1 MFVIKRSGR
10 KEEINFDKITRRIA
24 SLADLDGS
32 VLGVDVIDIAKKVVS
47 GVYDGVHTSELD
59 TLACETAA
67 QRITVHPDYGL
78 LASRIFVSSMH
89 KETPDTFCGYVKSVS
104 HLLRN
109 EFLQTV
115 ESHQEDLDVMIDS
128 SRDYLLSYFGLKTL
142 EKSYLLRNVDGK
154 LVERPQYMFLRVAIA
169 IHGTDMHRVKETY
182 DLMSTKHFIH
192 ATPTLYNAGKHR
204 QQLSSCFLTQIEKD
218 SIDGIFNTVKNC
230 ALISKSAGG
239 IGLSVSNVRATGS
252 PISGGGTS
260 NGLLPMLRVLNN
272 VARYVDQGGNKRPGA
287 IAVYIEPW
295 HADIFDILELRKNH
309 GKDEL
314 RARDLF
320 TALWVPDIFMCRVK
334 ANDDW
339 SLFCPSLA
347 PGLDECWGAE
357 FDTLYTEYERTK
369 PHTTIKAQKLWAAIV
384 ASQIE
389 TGTPYMLYKD
399 ACNRT
404 SNHNHLGTIKGSNL
418 CVAPETNILTKNGY
432 LRIDTLKDKSVEI
445 WNGYEWS
452 MVTVRQTSIKSKLL
466 RVTLANNLILECTPE
481 HKFYLKNGAEVA
493 ASDLVPGDKLLKWT
507 PPDDASSNDSFESP
521 YTHGFF
527 CGDGTYHKTY
537 AGERL
542 IPGIALYDVKKKLL
556 PYLDIRSSSGKEDSS
571 GRINVLLHRSIS
583 PKFLVPLTANLN
595 DKIKWLEGLCD
606 ADGCIQRCPGNP
618 TQLSLSIG
626 SNNLQFLKQIGLML
640 NTIGATGVIGLLHKG
655 GERLMPNGKNG
666 KKVYTTLPT
675 WRIAIS
681 AFSVKKLVDN
691 GFSPKRLNV
700 SNFSSCKRDTRRYP
714 TILSVEDTGREDATY
729 CFTEPK
735 RHMGVF
741 NGILTGQCTEILEHF
756 DKDETA
762 VCNLAS
768 IGLPAFVHG
777 GKYNLEELHRVV
789 QVITR
794 NLDTVIDINDYPIPQ
809 AEKSNRR
816 HRPIGIGVQGLADA
830 FIALGLPFD
839 SQDARELNRHIFETI
854 YHAALTASADLAR
867 EKGVY
872 ASYNGSRV
880 QNGLLHCDGYRFT
893 PCGLWDWDKLR
904 KRISEHGVRNSLL
917 VAPMPTASTSQ
928 ILGYNECF
936 EPYTSNI
943 YNRRV
948 KSGEFQVVN
957 THLVKALDALGLWNT
972 HTKNEIIR
980 NNGSIAA
987 IPQIPSDVKLLF
999 RTVWEIPQKAIIEMA
1014 ADRGVFIDQ
1023 SQSLNIHLEDATL
1036 AKITSMHFY
1045 GWERGLKTGMYYLRT
1060 RPASKSI
1067 QFTIEPVRKCSIDNP
1082 SCESCSG

>member
-1 MFVIKRSGR
+1 MFVVKRSGR
-10 KEEINFDKITRRIA
+10 KEEINFDKITRRIS
-24 SLADLDGS
+24 SLAS

-47 GVYDGVHTSELD
+47 GVYDGVHTTELD

-78 LASRIFVSSMH
+78 LASRIFVSSLH
-89 KETPDTFCGYVKSVS
+89 KETPDTFSNYVEQVA
-104 HLLRN
+104 HLLR
-109 EFLQTV
+109 ETFIDAVAQYQHV
-115 ESHQEDLDVMIDS
+115 LDAMIDS
-128 SRDYLLSYFGLKTL
+128 SRDYLISYFGLKTL
-142 EKSYLLRNVDGK
+142 EKSYLLRDVSGK

-169 IHGTDMHRVKETY
+169 IHGTDMDRVKETY

-204 QQLSSCFLTQIEKD
+204 QQLSSCFLTQIEDD

-295 HADIFDILELRKNH
+295 HADIFDVLELRKNH

-320 TALWVPDIFMCRVK
+320 TALWVPDIFMRRVK
-334 ANDDW
+334 ADEDW

-357 FDTLYTEYERTK
+357 FDRLYTAYERTK

-404 SNHNHLGTIKGSNL
+404 SNHSHLGTIKGSNL
-418 CVAPETNILTKNGY
+418 CT
-432 LRIDTLKDKSVEI
+432 
-445 WNGYEWS
+445 
-452 MVTVRQTSIKSKLL
+452 
-466 RVTLANNLILECTPE
+466 
-481 HKFYLKNGAEVA
+481 EV
-493 ASDLVPGDKLLKWT
+493 
-507 PPDDASSNDSFESP
+507 
-521 YTHGFF
+521 
-527 CGDGTYHKTY
+527 
-537 AGERL
+537 
-542 IPGIALYDVKKKLL
+542 
-556 PYLDIRSSSGKEDSS
+556 
-571 GRINVLLHRSIS
+571 
-583 PKFLVPLTANLN
+583 
-595 DKIKWLEGLCD
+595 
-606 ADGCIQRCPGNP
+606 
-618 TQLSLSIG
+618 
-626 SNNLQFLKQIGLML
+626 
-640 NTIGATGVIGLLHKG
+640 
-655 GERLMPNGKNG
+655 
-666 KKVYTTLPT
+666 
-675 WRIAIS
+675 
-681 AFSVKKLVDN
+681 
-691 GFSPKRLNV
+691 
-700 SNFSSCKRDTRRYP
+700 
-714 TILSVEDTGREDATY
+714 
-729 CFTEPK
+729 
-735 RHMGVF
+735 
-741 NGILTGQCTEILEHF
+741 LEHF
-756 DKDETA
+756 SKDETA

-768 IGLPAFVHG
+768 IGLPAFVNNG
-777 GKYNLEELHRVV
+777 TYDLKELHRVV

-816 HRPIGIGVQGLADA
+816 HRPIGIGVQGLADT
-830 FIALGLPFD
+830 FIILGLPFD
-839 SQDARELNRHIFETI
+839 SAEARELNRHIFETI
-854 YHAALTASADLAR
+854 YHAALTASSDLAE

-872 ASYNGSRV
+872 ESYTGSRIAD
-880 QNGLLHCDGYRFT
+880 GLLHCDDYKFT
-893 PCGLWDWDKLR
+893 PCGLWNWDALR
-904 KRISEHGVRNSLL
+904 DRIKKSGVRNSLL

-957 THLVKALDALGLWNT
+957 THLVKALERFGMWNVDV
-972 HTKNEIIR
+972 KNEIIR
-980 NNGSIAA
+980 NNGSISN
-987 IPQIPSDVKLLF
+987 IPGIPPEVKLLF
-999 RTVWEIPQKAIIEMA
+999 RTVWEIPQKAIIDMA

-1067 QFTIEPVRKCSIDNP
+1067 QFTIAPKACSIDNP

>member
-1 MFVIKRSGR
+1 MFVVKRSGR

-24 SLADLDGS
+24 SLANMGGS

-67 QRITVHPDYGL
+67 QRITVHPDYGV

-89 KETPDTFCGYVKSVS
+89 KETPDTFSEYVRSVD
-104 HLLRN
+104 HLLRK
-109 EFLQTV
+109 EFVQTV
-115 ESHQEDLDVMIDS
+115 ESHAEDLDAMVDS

-142 EKSYLLRNVDGK
+142 EKSYLLRDASGT
-154 LVERPQYMFLRVAIA
+154 LVERPQYMFLRVALA
-169 IHGTDMHRVKETY
+169 IHGDNMHRVRETY

-295 HADIFDILELRKNH
+295 HADIFDVLELRKNH

-320 TALWVPDIFMCRVK
+320 TALWVPDIFMRRVK
-334 ANDDW
+334 GNEDW

-347 PGLDECWGAE
+347 PGLDGCWGAE
-357 FDTLYTEYERTK
+357 FDALYTEYERTR

-418 CVAPETNILTKNGY
+418 C
-432 LRIDTLKDKSVEI
+432 
-445 WNGYEWS
+445 
-452 MVTVRQTSIKSKLL
+452 
-466 RVTLANNLILECTPE
+466 
-481 HKFYLKNGAEVA
+481 
-493 ASDLVPGDKLLKWT
+493 
-507 PPDDASSNDSFESP
+507 
-521 YTHGFF
+521 
-527 CGDGTYHKTY
+527 
-537 AGERL
+537 
-542 IPGIALYDVKKKLL
+542 
-556 PYLDIRSSSGKEDSS
+556 
-571 GRINVLLHRSIS
+571 
-583 PKFLVPLTANLN
+583 
-595 DKIKWLEGLCD
+595 
-606 ADGCIQRCPGNP
+606 
-618 TQLSLSIG
+618 
-626 SNNLQFLKQIGLML
+626 
-640 NTIGATGVIGLLHKG
+640 
-655 GERLMPNGKNG
+655 
-666 KKVYTTLPT
+666 
-675 WRIAIS
+675 
-681 AFSVKKLVDN
+681 
-691 GFSPKRLNV
+691 
-700 SNFSSCKRDTRRYP
+700 
-714 TILSVEDTGREDATY
+714 
-729 CFTEPK
+729 
-735 RHMGVF
+735 
-741 NGILTGQCTEILEHF
+741 TEILEHF
-756 DKDETA
+756 SADETA

-768 IGLPAFVHG
+768 IGLPAFVKAG
-777 GKYNLEELHRVV
+777 RYDLGELHRVV
-789 QVITR
+789 QVVTR

-839 SQDARELNRHIFETI
+839 SEAARELNRHIFETI
-854 YHAALTASADLAR
+854 YHAALTASCAIAK
-867 EKGVY
+867 EKGMY
-872 ASYNGSRV
+872 GSYTGSRIDH
-880 QNGLLHCDGYRFT
+880 GLLHCDGYRFT
-893 PCGLWDWDKLR
+893 PCGLWDWDTLR
-904 KRISEHGVRNSLL
+904 DQIREHGVRNSLL

-957 THLVKALDALGLWNT
+957 THLVKVLESLGLWNT
-972 HTKNEIIR
+972 QTKNEIIR

-987 IPQIPSDVKLLF
+987 IANIPQDVKQLF
-999 RTVWEIPQKAIIEMA
+999 RTVWEIPQKAIIDMA
-1014 ADRGVFIDQ
+1014 ADRSPFIDQ

-1067 QFTIEPVRKCSIDNP
+1067 QFTVEPVRQCSIDNP

>member
-1 MFVIKRSGR
+1 MFVVKRSGR

-24 SLADLDGS
+24 SLANMGGS

-67 QRITVHPDYGL
+67 QRITVHPDYGV

-89 KETPDTFCGYVKSVS
+89 KETPDTFSEYVRSVD
-104 HLLRN
+104 HLLRK
-109 EFLQTV
+109 EFVQTV
-115 ESHQEDLDVMIDS
+115 ESHAEDLDAMVDS

-142 EKSYLLRNVDGK
+142 EKSYLLRDASGT
-154 LVERPQYMFLRVAIA
+154 LVERPQYMFLRVALA
-169 IHGTDMHRVKETY
+169 IHGDNMHRVRETY

-295 HADIFDILELRKNH
+295 HADIFDVLELRKNH

-320 TALWVPDIFMCRVK
+320 TALWVPDIFMRRVK
-334 ANDDW
+334 GNEDW

-347 PGLDECWGAE
+347 PGLDGCWGAE
-357 FDTLYTEYERTK
+357 FDALYTEYERTR

-418 CVAPETNILTKNGY
+418 C
-432 LRIDTLKDKSVEI
+432 
-445 WNGYEWS
+445 
-452 MVTVRQTSIKSKLL
+452 
-466 RVTLANNLILECTPE
+466 
-481 HKFYLKNGAEVA
+481 
-493 ASDLVPGDKLLKWT
+493 
-507 PPDDASSNDSFESP
+507 
-521 YTHGFF
+521 
-527 CGDGTYHKTY
+527 
-537 AGERL
+537 
-542 IPGIALYDVKKKLL
+542 
-556 PYLDIRSSSGKEDSS
+556 
-571 GRINVLLHRSIS
+571 
-583 PKFLVPLTANLN
+583 
-595 DKIKWLEGLCD
+595 
-606 ADGCIQRCPGNP
+606 
-618 TQLSLSIG
+618 
-626 SNNLQFLKQIGLML
+626 
-640 NTIGATGVIGLLHKG
+640 
-655 GERLMPNGKNG
+655 
-666 KKVYTTLPT
+666 
-675 WRIAIS
+675 
-681 AFSVKKLVDN
+681 
-691 GFSPKRLNV
+691 
-700 SNFSSCKRDTRRYP
+700 
-714 TILSVEDTGREDATY
+714 
-729 CFTEPK
+729 
-735 RHMGVF
+735 
-741 NGILTGQCTEILEHF
+741 TEILEHF
-756 DKDETA
+756 SADETA

-768 IGLPAFVHG
+768 IGLPAFVKAG
-777 GKYNLEELHRVV
+777 RYDLGELHRVV
-789 QVITR
+789 QVVTR

-839 SQDARELNRHIFETI
+839 SEAARELNRHIFETI
-854 YHAALTASADLAR
+854 YHAALTASCAIAK
-867 EKGVY
+867 EKGMY
-872 ASYNGSRV
+872 GSYTGSRIDH
-880 QNGLLHCDGYRFT
+880 GLLHCDGYRFT
-893 PCGLWDWDKLR
+893 PCGLWDWDTLR
-904 KRISEHGVRNSLL
+904 DQIREHGVRNSLL

-957 THLVKALDALGLWNT
+957 THLVKVLESLGLWNT
-972 HTKNEIIR
+972 QTKNEIIR

-987 IPQIPSDVKLLF
+987 IANIPQDVKQLF
-999 RTVWEIPQKAIIEMA
+999 RTVWEIPQKAIIDMA
-1014 ADRGVFIDQ
+1014 ADRSPFIDQ

-1067 QFTIEPVRKCSIDNP
+1067 QFTIEPVRQCSINNP

>member
-1 MFVIKRSGR
+1 MFVVKRDGR
-10 KEEINFDKITRRIA
+10 KEEINFDKITRRIS
-24 SLADLDGS
+24 SLANMEGI

-47 GVYDGVHTSELD
+47 GVYDGVHTTELD

-78 LASRIFVSSMH
+78 LASRIFVSSLH
-89 KETPDTFCGYVKSVS
+89 KETPNTFSDYVESVA
-104 HLLRN
+104 HLLR
-109 EFLQTV
+109 ETFIDTV
-115 ESHQEDLDVMIDS
+115 AQHQSVLDAMVDN

-142 EKSYLLRNVDGK
+142 EKSYLLRDVGGK
-154 LVERPQYMFLRVAIA
+154 LVERPQYMFLRVAVA
-169 IHGTDMHRVKETY
+169 IHGNNMDRVKETY

-204 QQLSSCFLTQIEKD
+204 QQLSSCFLTQIEED

-295 HADIFDILELRKNH
+295 HADIFDVLELRKNH

-320 TALWVPDIFMCRVK
+320 TALWVPDIFMRRVK
-334 ANDDW
+334 ADEDW

-357 FDTLYTEYERTK
+357 FDRLYTEYERTK

-404 SNHNHLGTIKGSNL
+404 SSHNHLGTIKGSNL

-493 ASDLVPGDKLLKWT
+493 ATDLVPGDKLLEWT

-521 YTHGFF
+521 
-527 CGDGTYHKTY
+527 
-537 AGERL
+537 
-542 IPGIALYDVKKKLL
+542 
-556 PYLDIRSSSGKEDSS
+556 
-571 GRINVLLHRSIS
+571 
-583 PKFLVPLTANLN
+583 
-595 DKIKWLEGLCD
+595 
-606 ADGCIQRCPGNP
+606 
-618 TQLSLSIG
+618 
-626 SNNLQFLKQIGLML
+626 
-640 NTIGATGVIGLLHKG
+640 
-655 GERLMPNGKNG
+655 
-666 KKVYTTLPT
+666 
-675 WRIAIS
+675 
-681 AFSVKKLVDN
+681 
-691 GFSPKRLNV
+691 
-700 SNFSSCKRDTRRYP
+700 CKRDTRRYP

-756 DKDETA
+756 SEDETA

-768 IGLPAFVHG
+768 IGLPAFVSNG
-777 GKYNLEELHRVV
+777 TCDLKELHHVV

-816 HRPIGIGVQGLADA
+816 HRPIGIGVQGLADT
-830 FIALGLPFD
+830 FIMLGLPFD
-839 SQDARELNRHIFETI
+839 SAEARELNQHIFETI
-854 YHAALTASADLAR
+854 YHAALTASADLAQ

-872 ASYNGSRV
+872 NSYAGSRIA
-880 QNGLLHCDGYRFT
+880 NGLLHCDDYKFT
-893 PCGLWDWDKLR
+893 PCGLWDWDALR
-904 KRISEHGVRNSLL
+904 DRIKKSGVRNSLL

-957 THLVKALDALGLWNT
+957 THLVKTLERLSMWNMQ
-972 HTKNEIIR
+972 TKNEIIR
-980 NNGSIAA
+980 NNGSIAN
-987 IPQIPSDVKLLF
+987 IPGIPAEVKSLF
-999 RTVWEIPQKAIIEMA
+999 RTVWEIPQKAIIDMA

-1067 QFTIEPVRKCSIDNP
+1067 QFTIAPKACSIDNP

>member
-1 MFVIKRSGR
+1 MFVVKRSGR
-10 KEEINFDKITRRIA
+10 KEEINFDKITRRIS
-24 SLADLDGS
+24 SLANFNGD
-32 VLGVDVIDIAKKVVS
+32 VLEVDVIDISKKVVS
-47 GVYDGVHTSELD
+47 GVYDGVHTTELD

-67 QRITVHPDYGL
+67 QRITIHPDYGL
-78 LASRIFVSSMH
+78 LASRIFVSSLH
-89 KETPDTFCGYVKSVS
+89 KETPGTFSKYVNSVK
-104 HLLRN
+104 HLLRKSFV
-109 EFLQTV
+109 ETV
-115 ESHQEDLDVMIDS
+115 AQHQSDLDAMIEHD
-128 SRDYLLSYFGLKTL
+128 RDYLLSYFGLKTL
-142 EKSYLLRNVDGK
+142 EKSYLLRDVGGR

-169 IHGTDMHRVKETY
+169 IHGNNMDRVKDTY
-182 DLMSTKHFIH
+182 NLMSTKHFIH

-204 QQLSSCFLTQIEKD
+204 QQLSSCFLTQIEDD

-252 PISGGGTS
+252 SISGGGTS

-295 HADIFDILELRKNH
+295 HADIFDVLELRKNH

-320 TALWVPDIFMCRVK
+320 TALWVPDIFMRRVK
-334 ANDDW
+334 ADEDW

-347 PGLDECWGAE
+347 PGLDKCWGDE
-357 FDTLYTEYERTK
+357 FDRLYTEYERTK
-369 PHTTIKAQKLWAAIV
+369 PHTTVKAQKLWAAIV

-418 CVAPETNILTKNGY
+418 C
-432 LRIDTLKDKSVEI
+432 
-445 WNGYEWS
+445 
-452 MVTVRQTSIKSKLL
+452 
-466 RVTLANNLILECTPE
+466 
-481 HKFYLKNGAEVA
+481 
-493 ASDLVPGDKLLKWT
+493 
-507 PPDDASSNDSFESP
+507 
-521 YTHGFF
+521 
-527 CGDGTYHKTY
+527 
-537 AGERL
+537 
-542 IPGIALYDVKKKLL
+542 
-556 PYLDIRSSSGKEDSS
+556 
-571 GRINVLLHRSIS
+571 
-583 PKFLVPLTANLN
+583 
-595 DKIKWLEGLCD
+595 
-606 ADGCIQRCPGNP
+606 
-618 TQLSLSIG
+618 
-626 SNNLQFLKQIGLML
+626 
-640 NTIGATGVIGLLHKG
+640 
-655 GERLMPNGKNG
+655 
-666 KKVYTTLPT
+666 
-675 WRIAIS
+675 
-681 AFSVKKLVDN
+681 
-691 GFSPKRLNV
+691 
-700 SNFSSCKRDTRRYP
+700 
-714 TILSVEDTGREDATY
+714 
-729 CFTEPK
+729 
-735 RHMGVF
+735 
-741 NGILTGQCTEILEHF
+741 TEILEHF
-756 DKDETA
+756 SEDETA

-768 IGLPAFVHG
+768 IGLPAFVNNETYDLQG
-777 GKYNLEELHRVV
+777 LHRVV

-809 AEKSNRR
+809 SEKSNRR
-816 HRPIGIGVQGLADA
+816 HRPIGIGVQGLADT

-839 SQDARELNRHIFETI
+839 SDKARELNRHIFETI
-854 YHAALTASADLAR
+854 YHAALTASCDLAK

-872 ASYNGSRV
+872 ESYTGSRIAT
-880 QNGLLHCDGYRFT
+880 GLLHCDNYKFT

-904 KRISEHGVRNSLL
+904 DRIKECGVRNSLL

-957 THLVKALDALGLWNT
+957 THLVKTLKRLGMWNVDV
-972 HTKNEIIR
+972 KNEIVR
-980 NNGSIAA
+980 NNGSIANIPG
-987 IPQIPSDVKLLF
+987 IPQEVKSLF
-999 RTVWEIPQKAIIEMA
+999 RTVWEIPQKAIIDMA

-1045 GWERGLKTGMYYLRT
+1045 GWEKGLKTGMYYLRT

-1067 QFTIEPVRKCSIDNP
+1067 QFTIAPKTCSIDNP

>member
-24 SLADLDGS
+24 SLADL
-32 VLGVDVIDIAKKVVS
+32 LGVDVIDIAKKVVS

-320 TALWVPDIFMCRVK
+320 TALWVPDIFMRRVK

-418 CVAPETNILTKNGY
+418 
-432 LRIDTLKDKSVEI
+432 
-445 WNGYEWS
+445 
-452 MVTVRQTSIKSKLL
+452 
-466 RVTLANNLILECTPE
+466 
-481 HKFYLKNGAEVA
+481 
-493 ASDLVPGDKLLKWT
+493 
-507 PPDDASSNDSFESP
+507 
-521 YTHGFF
+521 
-527 CGDGTYHKTY
+527 
-537 AGERL
+537 
-542 IPGIALYDVKKKLL
+542 
-556 PYLDIRSSSGKEDSS
+556 
-571 GRINVLLHRSIS
+571 
-583 PKFLVPLTANLN
+583 
-595 DKIKWLEGLCD
+595 
-606 ADGCIQRCPGNP
+606 
-618 TQLSLSIG
+618 
-626 SNNLQFLKQIGLML
+626 
-640 NTIGATGVIGLLHKG
+640 
-655 GERLMPNGKNG
+655 
-666 KKVYTTLPT
+666 
-675 WRIAIS
+675 
-681 AFSVKKLVDN
+681 
-691 GFSPKRLNV
+691 
-700 SNFSSCKRDTRRYP
+700 
-714 TILSVEDTGREDATY
+714 
-729 CFTEPK
+729 
-735 RHMGVF
+735 
-741 NGILTGQCTEILEHF
+741 CTEILEHF

-854 YHAALTASADLAR
+854 YHAALTASSDLAR

-904 KRISEHGVRNSLL
+904 EHISEHGVRNSLL

-999 RTVWEIPQKAIIEMA
+999 RTVWEIPQKAIIDMA

-1045 GWERGLKTGMYYLRT
+1045 GWEKGLKTGMYYLRT

-1067 QFTIEPVRKCSIDNP
+1067 QFTIDPVKQPLACSIDNP

>member
-1 MFVIKRSGR
+1 MFVVKRSGR

-24 SLADLDGS
+24 SLANMGGS

-67 QRITVHPDYGL
+67 QRITVHPDYGV

-89 KETPDTFCGYVKSVS
+89 KETPDTFSEYVRSVD
-104 HLLRN
+104 HLLRK
-109 EFLQTV
+109 EFVQTV
-115 ESHQEDLDVMIDS
+115 ESHAEDLDAMVDS

-142 EKSYLLRNVDGK
+142 EKSYLLRDASGT
-154 LVERPQYMFLRVAIA
+154 LVERPQYMFLRVALA
-169 IHGTDMHRVKETY
+169 IHGDNMHRVRETY

-295 HADIFDILELRKNH
+295 HADIFDVLELRKNH

-320 TALWVPDIFMCRVK
+320 TALWVPDIFMRRVK
-334 ANDDW
+334 ANEDW

-347 PGLDECWGAE
+347 PGLDGCWGAE
-357 FDTLYTEYERTK
+357 FDTLYTEYERTR
-369 PHTTIKAQKLWAAIV
+369 PRTTIKAQKLWAAIV

-418 CVAPETNILTKNGY
+418 C
-432 LRIDTLKDKSVEI
+432 
-445 WNGYEWS
+445 
-452 MVTVRQTSIKSKLL
+452 
-466 RVTLANNLILECTPE
+466 
-481 HKFYLKNGAEVA
+481 
-493 ASDLVPGDKLLKWT
+493 
-507 PPDDASSNDSFESP
+507 
-521 YTHGFF
+521 
-527 CGDGTYHKTY
+527 
-537 AGERL
+537 
-542 IPGIALYDVKKKLL
+542 
-556 PYLDIRSSSGKEDSS
+556 
-571 GRINVLLHRSIS
+571 
-583 PKFLVPLTANLN
+583 
-595 DKIKWLEGLCD
+595 
-606 ADGCIQRCPGNP
+606 
-618 TQLSLSIG
+618 
-626 SNNLQFLKQIGLML
+626 
-640 NTIGATGVIGLLHKG
+640 
-655 GERLMPNGKNG
+655 
-666 KKVYTTLPT
+666 
-675 WRIAIS
+675 
-681 AFSVKKLVDN
+681 
-691 GFSPKRLNV
+691 
-700 SNFSSCKRDTRRYP
+700 
-714 TILSVEDTGREDATY
+714 
-729 CFTEPK
+729 
-735 RHMGVF
+735 
-741 NGILTGQCTEILEHF
+741 TEILEHF
-756 DKDETA
+756 SADETA

-768 IGLPAFVHG
+768 IGLPAFVNA
-777 GKYNLEELHRVV
+777 GKYDLGGLHRVV
-789 QVITR
+789 QVVTR

-839 SQDARELNRHIFETI
+839 SEAARELNRHIFETI
-854 YHAALTASADLAR
+854 YHAALTASCAIAK
-867 EKGVY
+867 EKGMY
-872 ASYNGSRV
+872 GSYTGSRIDH
-880 QNGLLHCDGYRFT
+880 GLLHCDGYRFT
-893 PCGLWDWDKLR
+893 PCGLWDWDTLR
-904 KRISEHGVRNSLL
+904 DQIREHGVRNSLL

-957 THLVKALDALGLWNT
+957 TYLVKVLESLGLWNT
-972 HTKNEIIR
+972 QTKNEIIR

-987 IPQIPSDVKLLF
+987 IANIPQDVKQLF
-999 RTVWEIPQKAIIEMA
+999 RTVWEIPQKAIIDMA
-1014 ADRGVFIDQ
+1014 ADRSPFIDQ

-1067 QFTIEPVRKCSIDNP
+1067 QFTVEPVRQCSIDNP